1 MQDRPRHIP
10 PLRYHWLTRFYNP
23 LRKLTMKHT
32 NAVALA
38 AILFAYS
45 VSAGADGPAIGRNG
59 GQVKDAGKYHL
70 ELVVK
75 GAALTVYVTGAKDAK
90 VATKGATSGATVLA
104 GKNTSTVKLEPSGEN
119 ALAGSGSFQP
129 APDMKV
135 VVSVTLPG
143 QSPIQARFTPL
154 EKPTAAGKARAK

>member
-1 MQDRPRHIP
+1 
-10 PLRYHWLTRFYNP
+10 
-23 LRKLTMKHT
+23 MKQI
-32 NAVALA
+32 NAVVL

-45 VSAGADGPAIGRNG
+45 VSASADGPTIGPHG

-75 GAALTVYVTGAKDAK
+75 DTALSVYVTGAKDAK
-90 VATKGATSGATVLA
+90 VATQGATGGATVLA
-104 GKNTSTVKLEPSGEN
+104 GKNTSSVKIEPSGEN

-143 QSPIQARFTPL
+143 QTPVQARFTPL
-154 EKPTAAGKARAK
+154 EKLKPSPKSAAK

>member
-1 MQDRPRHIP
+1 
-10 PLRYHWLTRFYNP
+10 
-23 LRKLTMKHT
+23 MKQI
-32 NAVALA
+32 NATAFS

-45 VSAGADGPAIGRNG
+45 VSAGADGPTIGPHG
-59 GQVKDAGKYHL
+59 GQVKEAGKYHL

-75 GAALTVYVTGAKDAK
+75 DAALTVYVTGNKDAK
-90 VATKGATSGATVLA
+90 VATKGATSSATVLA
-104 GKNTSTVKLEPSGEN
+104 AKNTSSVKLEPSSEN

-154 EKPTAAGKARAK
+154 ETPKPSAKAAIK